1 MSNFFKKF
9 SSFFRNGS
17 QHKKPIVFEKTKM
30 DIIEAAEWEEEKI
43 DSAILSEINSDIRA
57 LIDSFKA
64 LNFNLLILNQD
75 YRIVF
80 ASDQFLTLTDFTIDY
95 LIGKQISQIFPEP
108 LTEREKQDLLGEI
121 GAISTSKKI
130 LLITGEN
137 IPVQLYIQC
146 VTGLDETC
154 YTVIVVPLGGRK
166 SF

>member
-1 MSNFFKKF
+1 MKFFFDKF
-9 SSFFRNGS
+9 FSFLRNGS
-17 QHKKPIVFEKTKM
+17 QYKKPIEFEKPKKE
-30 DIIEAAEWEEEKI
+30 IIEAAEWEDEKI
-43 DSAILSEINSDIRA
+43 DSAILSEVNSDIRT

-80 ASDQFLTLTDFTIDY
+80 ASDLFLTLTDFTIEY
-95 LIGKQISQIFPEP
+95 LIGKEISQIFPEP
-108 LTEREKQDLLGEI
+108 LTKKEKQDLLGEM

-130 LLITGEN
+130 LLGTGEN

-146 VTGLDETC
+146 VTGLDENC
-154 YTVIVVPLGGRK
+154 YTVIAVPQGGRK

>member
-1 MSNFFKKF
+1 MKFFFDKF
-9 SSFFRNGS
+9 FSFFRNGS
-17 QHKKPIVFEKTKM
+17 QHKKPILYEKPKTEA
-30 DIIEAAEWEEEKI
+30 IEPAEWEDEKI
-43 DSAILSEINSDIRA
+43 DSAILTEINSDIRA

-75 YRIVF
+75 YRVVF
-80 ASDQFLTLTDFTIDY
+80 ASDLFLNLTEFTIEY
-95 LIGKQISQIFPEP
+95 LVGKEISQIFPEP
-108 LTEREKQDLLGEI
+108 LTTREKQDLLGEM

-130 LLITGEN
+130 LLATGEN